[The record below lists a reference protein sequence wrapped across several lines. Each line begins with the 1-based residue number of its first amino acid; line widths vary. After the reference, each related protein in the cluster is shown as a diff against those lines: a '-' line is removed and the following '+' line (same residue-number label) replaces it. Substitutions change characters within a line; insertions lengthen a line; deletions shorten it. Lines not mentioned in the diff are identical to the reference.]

1 MLCDNIALN
10 NFDGIVR
17 RKANMDMKA
26 KVFGQKLQD
35 KEYHD
40 REAAYLVLVDGDLFA
55 LVKTCSGKL
64 FLPGGKIETGESKE
78 ECIIRECMEEL
89 GVKVVVKDC
98 FACGERYFYHEAS
111 NRYSHAIGHFYFSD
125 EFEKVSEPLEK
136 GNEVLWRPYK
146 ETVTDMFHPHHVWAV
161 ELIKERMEK
170 ESSARQHG

>member
-1 MLCDNIALN
+1 MLCDNIALI

-64 FLPGGKIETGESKE
+64 FLPGGKIENGESKE
-78 ECIIRECMEEL
+78 ECIIRECMEEM

-98 FACGERYFYHEAS
+98 FACGETLLLL
-111 NRYSHAIGHFYFSD
+111 G
-125 EFEKVSEPLEK
+125 
-136 GNEVLWRPYK
+136 
-146 ETVTDMFHPHHVWAV
+146 
-161 ELIKERMEK
+161 
-170 ESSARQHG
+170 

>member
-1 MLCDNIALN
+1 
-10 NFDGIVR
+10 
-17 RKANMDMKA
+17 MDMKA

-64 FLPGGKIETGESKE
+64 FLPGGKIENGESKE
-78 ECIIRECMEEL
+78 ECIIRECMEEM
-89 GVKVVVKDC
+89 GVKVIVKDC

-146 ETVTDMFHPHHVWAV
+146 ETVKDMFHPHHVWAV
-161 ELIKERMEK
+161 KLIKERMEK